1 MRLHIGNL
9 PKTVTE
15 PELKE
20 LIAAFAEPGSLE
32 IAKDQAGQSKG
43 FAFVDVASDD
53 GARAAIAG
61 LDGKE
66 VNGQTLKV
74 SEARPRKGK
83 GETQPH
89 A

>member
-9 PKTVTE
+9 PKTFTE
-15 PELKE
+15 PELKT
-20 LIAAFAEPGSLE
+20 LIAGFAEPGSLE
-32 IAKDQAGQSKG
+32 IAKDNAGQSKG

-53 GARAAIAG
+53 GARAVIAG

-66 VNGQTLKV
+66 LDGRALKV
-74 SEARPRKGK
+74 SEARPRKG
-83 GETQPH
+83 